1 MNFKSQSEIVVDTLV
16 KRNNMTKEQAVR
28 MWFNSRT
35 YNEILRRN
43 ITYISAMRTY
53 FELELEINN
62 DPDWMRKEFE

>member
-43 ITYISAMRTY
+43 ITYISAMRAY

>member
-1 MNFKSQSEIVVDTLV
+1 MKFKSQSEIVVDTLV

-43 ITYISAMRTY
+43 ITYISAMRAY